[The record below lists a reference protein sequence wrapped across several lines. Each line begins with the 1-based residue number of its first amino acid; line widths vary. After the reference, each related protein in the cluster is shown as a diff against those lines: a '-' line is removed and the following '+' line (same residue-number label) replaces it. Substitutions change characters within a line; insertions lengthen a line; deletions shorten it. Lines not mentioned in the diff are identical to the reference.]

1 MSVRFSIVLSG
12 LLLSLAA
19 IPASFAQNPLETSG
33 SATGGTVAPAP
44 AKEAP
49 AAPGAQ
55 SAGNA
60 ESEALLETTGRGPV
74 LVRERLELGGGER
87 ARGVLQRALLGR
99 DQGSRPVPRPGDRGR
114 GWVRSRW
121 RRRPGR

>member
-33 SATGGTVAPAP
+33 SVRPAGPSAPAP

-60 ESEALLETTGRGPV
+60 ESEAGSIASRIEAARKQGKDVSKAEAEEKQGEAALQAGYKAEAAQHFDRAKQD
-74 LVRERLELGGGER
+74 LGTM
-87 ARGVLQRALLGR
+87 
-99 DQGSRPVPRPGDRGR
+99 
-114 GWVRSRW
+114 
-121 RRRPGR
+121 